1 MAIKGVQKRRDF
13 VAGRRVVIV
22 CDHDIVRNYCF
33 HWLNVG
39 SGESQRDKCAV
50 VLMSGWNIFF
60 VIILLFSL
68 FISTTVEPPL
78 TWYNS
83 HYFWQT
89 VHTLTPRVLSRIYR
103 LAEKSRV
110 AKGNELPRGVWGGM
124 PPLKLFKINMRWDAI
139 WYILGL
145 NFAKCYSVCTN
156 LVIMSG
162 WYFRYSFLYTVMRTI
177 FFFWGGGKL
186 LPLKHPR

>member
-1 MAIKGVQKRRDF
+1 MNSYGTPYTKYYVSLLKDSSFVAIKGVQKRRDF

-39 SGESQRDKCAV
+39 SGESRRDKVAV
-50 VLMSGWNIFF
+50 VLMSSWNNCGRAQAIFL

-68 FISTTVEPPL
+68 LISTTVEPPL

-83 HYFWQT
+83 HLSTTATIIFWQT

-124 PPLKLFKINMRWDAI
+124 PPLKLF
-139 WYILGL
+139 
-145 NFAKCYSVCTN
+145 
-156 LVIMSG
+156 
-162 WYFRYSFLYTVMRTI
+162 
-177 FFFWGGGKL
+177 
-186 LPLKHPR
+186 

>member
-1 MAIKGVQKRRDF
+1 MNSYGTPYTKYYVSLLKDSSFVAIKGVQKRRDF

-39 SGESQRDKCAV
+39 SGGSRRDKCAV

-78 TWYNS
+78 MWYNS
-83 HYFWQT
+83 H
-89 VHTLTPRVLSRIYR
+89 LSTTATIFGRQSIHW
-103 LAEKSRV
+103 
-110 AKGNELPRGVWGGM
+110 LPGLYLGFIVWRRSPEWPKAMSFPGGSGGHA
-124 PPLKLFKINMRWDAI
+124 PPEIF
-139 WYILGL
+139 L
-145 NFAKCYSVCTN
+145 NKYALRCN
-156 LVIMSG
+156 LVHFGTQFCEM
-162 WYFRYSFLYTVMRTI
+162 LQC
-177 FFFWGGGKL
+177 L
-186 LPLKHPR
+186 H